1 MRYLFISC
9 LVASLFLLLAA
20 CGGGLTSGDESLTVA
35 QTEQWEEAA
44 KAQIGVVRN
53 TSGDSASI
61 PQPAATAAPAA
72 APDPGAEWEELGERL
87 GGSGGVQPAPLP
99 QSRVIVHTASIS
111 LVVDD
116 IAGTVD
122 RIVGMAR
129 GLGGWVVSSDRTSEH
144 SGSIAIRVPAESLDE
159 AFSQVEALAL
169 EVESRAV
176 TSEDVTDEYVDSQS
190 RLTSMRATELR
201 LLSFLER
208 AEDVEDALAVQS
220 ELSRLQQQIE
230 QTQGR
235 LNFLEQTAAYSLVEV
250 SLKLTSQTLDVDAGG
265 DMSVRVG
272 HVARFRASFTAPEN
286 IDDFTFT
293 WNFGD
298 GNSAPGSGSVLRPE
312 GHRVTATVNH
322 TYRDDRDS
330 PYIASVELRGTGPGG
345 IAEGTDSIEVA
356 VQEVPTIDVF
366 AGEHLTVEEGDEV
379 DYTASFTRPSELRDY
394 EYKWDFG
401 DGSPTIIGTPD
412 EGSTRLQATH
422 SFRDYRPRPYD
433 VTLTVT
439 AMSDAGEVSG
449 YGAFSVSVTESE
461 GLLVWGWD
469 IGGAASLA
477 VRVLVG
483 IAWVITT
490 VVIWVGI
497 LSPVIIGII
506 VLIFLIRRFGPKL
519 GLGGGSGRTGRA
531 ARRSAWEEQPAPAE
545 GEPPNTG

>member
-1 MRYLFISC
+1 M
-9 LVASLFLLLAA
+9 
-20 CGGGLTSGDESLTVA
+20 VA
-35 QTEQWEEAA
+35 QTEQWEEEA
-44 KAQIGVVRN
+44 KAQIGVLRD
-53 TSGDSASI
+53 TSGDSAPI

-87 GGSGGVQPAPLP
+87 GGGGGVQPAPLP
-99 QSRVIVHTASIS
+99 QSRIIVHTAHIS

-116 IAGTVD
+116 VIGTVD
-122 RIVGMAR
+122 RIVGVAR
-129 GLGGWVVSSDRTSEH
+129 GLGGWVVSSDHTSEH

-159 AFSQVEALAL
+159 AFRQVEALAL

-201 LLSFLER
+201 LLSFLEQ

-293 WNFGD
+293 WDFGD
-298 GNSAPGSGSVLRPE
+298 GNSASGSGSVLRPE

-401 DGSPTIIGTPD
+401 DGSPTIIGAPD
-412 EGSTRLQATH
+412 EGSTRLQVTH

-439 AMSDAGEVSG
+439 ATSDAGEVSG
-449 YGAFSVSVTESE
+449 TGAFSVSVTESE

-490 VVIWVGI
+490 VAIWVGI

-519 GLGGGSGRTGRA
+519 GLGGGGGRTGRPA
-531 ARRSAWEEQPAPAE
+531 PRSAWEEQPAPAD
-545 GEPPNTG
+545 GGPPDTG